1 MRAMNKLHWN
11 QVGRVWLRNYIIF
24 KRTWLVSLFWI
35 LLEPIF
41 MLGALGFGLG
51 SFIKMIGGHSY
62 LEFFYPG
69 LLCTSSMMVA
79 FFESSYG
86 NFTKLTYSKV
96 YASQLLSPV
105 TGTELI
111 IGDIF
116 WGATKGFLS
125 GIGILIVGAFFG
137 LGWSLGTIPFLVIL
151 FLNAWIFSCV
161 GMIVTSMVRNYD
173 QIIYPTSGLIVP
185 MSLFSGTYFPLTD
198 LSWSLKALFY
208 LLPLTHV
215 VEVSRGLILDGLGV
229 FENPFIFLQLFIIV
243 AVALVF
249 TRIAIHRMLVRLS
262 I

>member
-1 MRAMNKLHWN
+1 MTSWRDIHWT
-11 QVGRVWLRNYIIF
+11 QIGRIWYRNFIIF
-24 KRTWLVSLFWI
+24 RRTWLISLFWI

-51 SFIKMIGGHSY
+51 SFIKTMGGYSY
-62 LEFFYPG
+62 VEFFYPG

-96 YASQLLSPV
+96 YASQLLSPI

-116 WGATKGFLS
+116 WAATKGTLS
-125 GIGILIVGAFFG
+125 GIGILIVGGFFG
-137 LGWSLGTIPFLVIL
+137 LGWSLGTFPFLVVL
-151 FLNAWIFSCV
+151 FLNAWIFSCI
-161 GMIVTSMVRNYD
+161 GMLVTSFVRNYD

-185 MSLFSGTYFPLTD
+185 MSLFSGTYFPVTD
-198 LSWSLKALFY
+198 LHPLLKGFFY

-215 VEVSRGLILDGLGV
+215 VDVSRALILGGLSS
-229 FENPFIFLQLFIIV
+229 FENPFIFLQLGIIFLI
-243 AVALVF
+243 AVAL
-249 TRIAIHRMLVRLS
+249 TRFAIYRMLGRLS
-262 I
+262 L